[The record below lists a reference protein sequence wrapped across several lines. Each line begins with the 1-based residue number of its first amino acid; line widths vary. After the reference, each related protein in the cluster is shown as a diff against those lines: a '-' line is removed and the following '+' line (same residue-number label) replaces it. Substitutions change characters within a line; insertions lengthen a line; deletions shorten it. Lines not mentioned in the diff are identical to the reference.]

1 VKNPLEGI
9 PALGGMGVPGLGVV
23 RPGTL
28 GLGGVPTEE
37 GSLRGRARG
46 GRTLEA
52 GLEGMT
58 GGLGLEGPGGLA
70 DGLGVL
76 AAGLGAIGAGLG
88 VLAAGLGAIGA
99 GLGVLAAGLGWLTV
113 AVG

>member
-1 VKNPLEGI
+1 M

-23 RPGTL
+23 GPRIL

-37 GSLRGRARG
+37 GSLRGRDGG

-52 GLEGMT
+52 GLEEVT
-58 GGLGLEGPGGLA
+58 GGLGSEGPLGLA
-70 DGLGVL
+70 DGLGAMAAVL
-76 AAGLGAIGAGLG
+76 GLLEA
-88 VLAAGLGAIGA
+88 
-99 GLGVLAAGLGWLTV
+99 

>member
-1 VKNPLEGI
+1 MKNPLEGI

-37 GSLRGRARG
+37 GSLRGRGRG

-52 GLEGMT
+52 GLEAMT

-70 DGLGVL
+70 YGLGVL
-76 AAGLGAIGAGLG
+76 ASGLGAIG
-88 VLAAGLGAIGA
+88 
-99 GLGVLAAGLGWLTV
+99 AGLGWLTV